1 MQVAAPGVASI
12 RDHLL
17 KAMYVRRRQRIQL
30 QPIGCRQIHRWAS
43 GFGGARHIALRHGQ
57 RLHSWCIGRFR
68 DNLRESHR
76 LCLRQ

>member
-1 MQVAAPGVASI
+1 MQVAAQGVASI

-17 KAMYVRRRQRIQL
+17 KVLCVQRRRLIQL

-43 GFGGARHIALRHGQ
+43 GFGSARHIALRHGQ

-76 LCLRQ
+76 SCRRQ